1 MPPGSKRPTMSVAER
16 IFEEVQS
23 LTEDEG
29 RQVLEFVANLKT
41 SHVKACAAQ
50 DVTIFDQSGAVYEG
64 RQLADP
70 SQSIK

>member
-1 MPPGSKRPTMSVAER
+1 MGVAER

-23 LTEDEG
+23 LTEEER

-41 SHVKACAAQ
+41 SRVRASAQ
-50 DVTIFDQSGAVYEG
+50 DVTIFDQFGAVYEG